1 MSCVRKHFHSDPL
14 LTTSFV
20 QKHFHSGPSLTMSC
34 EPADSYL
41 QCPLGMLIGD
51 FIGPPNMFIG
61 QFYRHSMSTWHVEK
75 LLYLV
80 T

>member
-20 QKHFHSGPSLTMSC
+20 QKHFHSGPSLTMSY

-51 FIGPPNMFIG
+51 FIGPPSMFIG
-61 QFYRHSMSTWHVEK
+61 HFYRHSMSTWHVEK
-75 LLYLV
+75 LFY
-80 T
+80 